1 MLDVDIV
8 DNLFGLKVIELDVIK
23 SISCLDLVVIIICL

>member
-8 DNLFGLKVIELDVIK
+8 DNLFGLKVMELDVIK